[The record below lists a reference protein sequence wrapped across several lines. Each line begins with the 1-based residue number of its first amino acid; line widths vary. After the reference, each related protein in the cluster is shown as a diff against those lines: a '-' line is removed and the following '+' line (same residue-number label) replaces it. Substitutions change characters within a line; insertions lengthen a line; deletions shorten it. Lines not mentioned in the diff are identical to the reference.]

1 MATTPIIFRHQE
13 PETVRVPKF
22 NKLGVMAAL
31 ALDEATDGSGGGGG
45 GAILAIDGGFADN
58 SGIPYIEI
66 EGGTA

>member
-13 PETVRVPKF
+13 PEVVRVPKF

-31 ALDEATDGSGGGGG
+31 ALDEATGGGGGGG

-58 SGIPYIEI
+58 TGVPYIEV

>member
-1 MATTPIIFRHQE
+1 MATKPIIFRHQE
-13 PETVRVPKF
+13 PEVVRVPKF
-22 NKLGVMAAL
+22 NKVAIMAAL
-31 ALDEATDGSGGGGG
+31 AMDGSGGGGG